1 MSNIKSQLDNMIQ
14 DIKEGN
20 VDTIMVKSWS
30 RFSDDPEVCD
40 SVVQQLGELGT
51 QLYEIEADETISE
64 VR

>member
-1 MSNIKSQLDNMIQ
+1 MSDNKSQLNNMIQ

-20 VDTIMVKSWS
+20 VDTVMVKSRS
-30 RFSDDPEVCD
+30 RFSDDPEVYD

-51 QLYEIEADETISE
+51 QLYEIEADENISE